1 MINYKKAGYNTLN
14 EMFDAMLKKQA
25 EGDHVGFIKMSS
37 LLTSNQKVSF
47 IEHSKGHKVFAGAMK
62 DLVTESCGD
71 YRVGK
76 DYAEYIKMS
85 LAKGGY
91 IVTPKPEDGCCCGDN
106 WTYPEVYFT
115 DGQLIEGYVA
125 LFQKEVHL
133 KAVDAKERIY
143 NKSITYLDETDL
155 IDSIDHFK
163 HDIEETFN
171 EVSTPEI
178 SADASIETKAD
189 YTGEDGIRELVL
201 FIENDARTYAHIQ
214 DVLLNL
220 AKKINKGVYNPELAI
235 KSWDAIAAQG
245 IKDYNS
251 EFKNN
256 PIKIS
261 KQDRLVAA
269 KQLQESFEEE
279 LQAYTQDPRAMAKSV
294 SYTEPVEDEP
304 VLEDKTSSV
313 DSSNDVNTLAQYLQV
328 EPTDV
333 TTEDGENYSVNG
345 KTEKYKVRDTALDL
359 AEQGYQNAMYDNKYI
374 YWK

>member
-1 MINYKKAGYNTLN
+1 MINYKQAGYNTLN
-14 EMFDAMLKKQA
+14 EMFDGMLKKQA

-37 LLTSNQKVSF
+37 MLTSAQKVAF
-47 IEHSKGHKVFAGAMK
+47 IEHSKGHEVFAGAMK

-76 DYAEYIKMS
+76 DYAEYIKMA

-106 WTYPEVYFT
+106 WSYPEVYFT

-155 IDSIDHFK
+155 IESINHFK

-171 EVSTPEI
+171 ETAAPEI
-178 SADASIETKAD
+178 SADASVETKAD
-189 YTGEDGIRELVL
+189 YTGEDGISELVL

-214 DVLLNL
+214 NVLLNL

-245 IKDYNS
+245 IKDYNT
-251 EFKNN
+251 EFKDN

-261 KQDRLVAA
+261 KQERLKAA
-269 KQLQESFEEE
+269 KELQEYYDGY
-279 LQAYTQDPRAMAKSV
+279 LQEWTQDPRAMVKSV
-294 SYTEPVEDEP
+294 TYTEPSDDEP
-304 VLEDKTSSV
+304 ILEEVTSSV
-313 DSSNDVNTLAQYLQV
+313 DSSDNVNTLSQYLQV
-328 EPTDV
+328 SPTDI

-345 KTEKYKVRDTALDL
+345 KTETYKVSDKALDL
-359 AEQGYQNAMYDNKYI
+359 SEQGYQNAMHDNKYI

>member
-1 MINYKKAGYNTLN
+1 MINYKQAGYNSLN
-14 EMFDAMLKKQA
+14 EMFDGMLKKQA

-37 LLTSNQKVSF
+37 MLTSAQKVAF
-47 IEHSKGHKVFAGAMK
+47 IEHSKGHEVFAGAMK

-76 DYAEYIKMS
+76 DYAEYIKMA

-91 IVTPKPEDGCCCGDN
+91 IVTPKPEENCCCGDN
-106 WTYPEVYFT
+106 WSYPEVYFT

-155 IDSIDHFK
+155 IESINHFK

-171 EVSTPEI
+171 ETEAPEI
-178 SADASIETKAD
+178 STDASIETKAD
-189 YTGEDGIRELVL
+189 HTGEDGISELVL
-201 FIENDARTYAHIQ
+201 FIVNDARTYAHIQ
-214 DVLLNL
+214 NVLLNL

-245 IKDYNS
+245 IKDYNT
-251 EFKNN
+251 EFKDN

-261 KQDRLVAA
+261 KQERLMAA
-269 KQLQESFEEE
+269 KELQEYYEDY
-279 LQAYTQDPRAMAKSV
+279 LQEWTQDPRAMAKSV
-294 SYTEPVEDEP
+294 TYTEPVEEDIVLDE
-304 VLEDKTSSV
+304 VTSSV
-313 DSSNDVNTLAQYLQV
+313 DSSDNVKTLSQFLQV
-328 EPTDV
+328 EPTQV
-333 TTEDGENYSVNG
+333 TTEDGENYSVGG
-345 KTEKYKVRDTALDL
+345 KMEKYKVSDKALDL
-359 AEQGYQNAMYDNKYI
+359 AEQGYQNAMHDNKYI

>member
-1 MINYKKAGYNTLN
+1 MINYKQAGYNTLN

-25 EGDHVGFIKMSS
+25 EGDHVGFIKLSS

-47 IEHSKGHKVFAGAMK
+47 IEHSKGHEVFAGAMK

-76 DYAEYIKMS
+76 DYAEYIKMA

-91 IVTPKPEDGCCCGDN
+91 IVTPKPDDGCCCGDN

-155 IDSIDHFK
+155 IESIDHFK

-171 EVSTPEI
+171 EAGAPEI

-189 YTGEDGIRELVL
+189 SNDADWAKNELML
-201 FIENDARTYAHIQ
+201 FIENDAQLEYQQIIPI
-214 DVLLNL
+214 LKNL
-220 AKKINKGVYNPELAI
+220 ARKKQKGTYDADLAVKLWYYCVQNGYKKYQQEVNK
-235 KSWDAIAAQG
+235 
-245 IKDYNS
+245 
-251 EFKNN
+251 EFKMSTADRREVAQMLRDDYDSRVDEWVEQLFG
-256 PIKIS
+256 P
-261 KQDRLVAA
+261 QDEKEEQVNAA
-269 KQLQESFEEE
+269 L
-279 LQAYTQDPRAMAKSV
+279 
-294 SYTEPVEDEP
+294 
-304 VLEDKTSSV
+304 DKAAEAG
-313 DSSNDVNTLAQYLQV
+313 DSSDGVATLAQYLQV
-328 EPTDV
+328 DPTEI

-345 KTEKYKVRDTALDL
+345 KTETYKVSDTALDL
-359 AEQGYQNAMYDNKYI
+359 AEQGYQNAMHDNKYI